1 MTEPPLEPLSKTSPD
16 TLLSVA
22 CARGQISVIHYL
34 VKVKGC
40 DAFGELHMCRNY
52 IIVYMYVLVVGGEI
66 LLHGG

>member
-22 CARGQISVIHYL
+22 CAKGQISVIDYL

-52 IIVYMYVLVVGGEI
+52 YSVCVGCY
-66 LLHGG
+66 LKVKYDPH